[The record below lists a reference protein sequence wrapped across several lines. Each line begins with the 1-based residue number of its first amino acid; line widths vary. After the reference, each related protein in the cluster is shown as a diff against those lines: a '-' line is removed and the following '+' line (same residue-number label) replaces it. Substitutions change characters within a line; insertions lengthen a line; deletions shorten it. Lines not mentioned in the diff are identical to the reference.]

1 MPRDRRE
8 GPIVVNL
15 SGERARALARRLMSP
30 GSDPATERLL
40 GELAA
45 LTGGGTRV
53 AHDWDPQ
60 TGRLTLAAGR

>member
-1 MPRDRRE
+1 MPRELRE

-15 SGERARALARRLMSP
+15 SGERARVLAQRLLAP

-40 GELAA
+40 VELAT